1 MDADHLTIISASLQR
16 LFENSKY
23 LDDNSFIAFSSALC
37 RMSSEVTGTPFSES
51 SESLS
56 TSKSS
61 RTVSTIY
68 ASLVSPKKKWQQL
81 TSGFF

>member
-1 MDADHLTIISASLQR
+1 MDADHLTIINASLQR

-37 RMSSEVTGTPFSES
+37 RMSSEVTGTPFSDNEA
-51 SESLS
+51 LS

-61 RTVSTIY
+61 RTVRSFLMHRNTQGNK
-68 ASLVSPKKKWQQL
+68 SS
-81 TSGFF
+81 